1 MRTMNNAIFRFCFI
15 LAIGLLLVFGA
26 HLAILFFM
34 DFPLFENLFIEAYI
48 ANYILAALIFILLF
62 LLKEKFSASLGFI
75 FMGGSFLKFT
85 VFFILFFPIYKADGV
100 ANSLET
106 TTFLV
111 PYIFCLFVE
120 TFYLSKLLN
129 KLS

>member
-1 MRTMNNAIFRFCFI
+1 MNKTILNFWAVMAGGLFIVFCI
-15 LAIGLLLVFGA
+15 
-26 HLAILFFM
+26 HLAILNYLE
-34 DFPLFENLFIEAYI
+34 FPLFDNLFLEAYLV
-48 ANYILAALIFILLF
+48 NYILAVIIFTGLF
-62 LLKEKFSASLGFI
+62 LLKEKYSASLGFI

-85 VFFILFFPIYKADGV
+85 VFFIFFYPVYKLDND

-106 TTFLV
+106 TTFLI
-111 PYIFCLFVE
+111 PYIFCLFTE

>member
-1 MRTMNNAIFRFCFI
+1 MNKAIVNFWAV
-15 LAIGLLLVFGA
+15 LAGGLFLVFCIHIA
-26 HLAILFFM
+26 VLYFLE
-34 DFPLFENLFIEAYI
+34 FPLFENLFLEAYI
-48 ANYILAALIFILLF
+48 VNYFLAVFIFTGLF
-62 LLKEKFSASLGFI
+62 LMKKKYSSSLGFI

-85 VFFILFFPIYKADGV
+85 VFFIFFYPVYKVDGA

-106 TTFLV
+106 TTFLI
-111 PYIFCLFVE
+111 PYIFCLFAE